1 MDDSPTPPSTS
12 LVPAASALQRSV
24 PAAHAAAVQ
33 DSLKAPVLLGGWA
46 VRAAGNGIDTG
57 KLLAFGMNL
66 QTWDEIFQMQKAILQ
81 RLMQQQQDWLRGWT
95 VWNQE
100 RASIKGAN
108 TVSKLVEQEFNLAAQ
123 IGQLFLNQT
132 TNLVAL
138 QENVEVAYAYW
149 LNEKLGPL
157 SSSVKGR

>member
-1 MDDSPTPPSTS
+1 
-12 LVPAASALQRSV
+12 
-24 PAAHAAAVQ
+24 
-33 DSLKAPVLLGGWA
+33 
-46 VRAAGNGIDTG
+46 
-57 KLLAFGMNL
+57 
-66 QTWDEIFQMQKAILQ
+66 
-81 RLMQQQQDWLRGWT
+81 MQQQQDWLRGWA

-100 RASIKGAN
+100 RASMNGAN
-108 TVSKLVEQEFNLAAQ
+108 TISRLVEQEFNLVAQ

-138 QENVEVAYAYW
+138 QENVEVAHAYW

>member
-1 MDDSPTPPSTS
+1 MAVDASTS
-12 LVPAASALQRSV
+12 NKT
-24 PAAHAAAVQ
+24 
-33 DSLKAPVLLGGWA
+33 SLPWTTLRHLHPPRWSP
-46 VRAAGNGIDTG
+46 I
-57 KLLAFGMNL
+57 
-66 QTWDEIFQMQKAILQ
+66 
-81 RLMQQQQDWLRGWT
+81 QQQQDWLRGWA

-108 TVSKLVEQEFNLAAQ
+108 TVSKLVEQEFNLMAQ
-123 IGQLFLNQT
+123 IGQLLLNQT

-157 SSSVKGR
+157 SSSVKRG